1 MKFRLIQSN
10 DRGLLTKVGDR
21 TYARRKPAKGEEL
34 LELPTL
40 FIWVKKP
47 QRYLARC
54 WTRWTGEVLEQDFIY
69 EVTRFREV
77 IDLQGQTCFHQWC
90 SHQLRQEMWTMRGE
104 VVDLSQLSCPEPE
117 AVYEA
122 NRHKGS
128 SGLQLGREPK
138 QVAGDRPAWS
148 GLDRQG
154 LIAGQLGH
162 PEPGPGLRER
172 RGAGEALLE
181 QELPSA
187 GQHATVPPAQPLG
200 LAQGSHREAKLEE
213 LAEVQRLTRGA
224 AIQTPG

>member
-90 SHQLRQEMWTMRGE
+90 SHQLRHEMWTMRGE

-128 SGLQLGREPK
+128 SGLQRRK
-138 QVAGDRPAWS
+138 ARIIAQSPALS
-148 GLDRQG
+148 EEEKERLNQ
-154 LIAGQLGH
+154 IY
-162 PEPGPGLRER
+162 GLRDSLNQAEGR
-172 RGAGEALLE
+172 I
-181 QELPSA
+181 SY
-187 GQHATVPPAQPLG
+187 HVDHIQPLAAGG
-200 LAQGSHREAKLEE
+200 LHHPDNLRVLAAFENMRKGAKLPD
-213 LAEVQRLTRGA
+213 AATRKQDA
-224 AIQTPG
+224 CERSRSDH